1 MILDEIAE
9 KARVR
14 AAESKKRI
22 SPDVM
27 AEKAKQKAKRRQSRF
42 VLKKHW
48 QRMAFLLSAK

>member
-14 AAESKKRI
+14 VAESKKRI

-27 AEKAKQKAKRRQSRF
+27 AEKAKQKQKRQSRF
-42 VLKKHW
+42 ALKKHW

>member
-14 AAESKKRI
+14 VAESKKRI

-27 AEKAKQKAKRRQSRF
+27 AEKEI
-42 VLKKHW
+42 
-48 QRMAFLLSAK
+48 LLSEKRILY

>member
-22 SPDVM
+22 SPDV
-27 AEKAKQKAKRRQSRF
+27 KRNKKQKRQSRF